1 VFVNPK
7 RRVEGE
13 KMKLYQVV
21 VRDTLR
27 RRRRVLFTALGV
39 AIGVAAVVAVL
50 TVARAGETR
59 IYSEIDKYGP
69 NMMVTPAV
77 NDLDLKLGD
86 LRLGSLA
93 VGTNHIPQEKVAEV
107 RQIADGAIREALGIE
122 DQGDIATIAPK
133 LYVDTTVNGT
143 SVMAVGFDPLQERAI
158 KTWWDISEGRYPEGQ
173 NEALLG
179 DRASSALG
187 VDVEDHISLNGED
200 LIVVGILQETGS
212 QDDYQVFAPL
222 GTVQKAFRKE
232 GSISSMDVRALCS
245 ACPVETIADSIN
257 KSIPGVRAVAVQQI
271 AESEMNL
278 VMKINRFML
287 ALAAITLVVGTFAVV
302 STMMSSVHERT
313 RDIGIM
319 KAVGA
324 SRGQIVRMFVYEAV
338 AVGLIGGILGYLSG
352 TLLSYVLG
360 PLVFDGLA
368 ISYAP
373 QYLLPA
379 LGIAIAVAI
388 VASGYPAFRASQ
400 VRVAESLRAL

>member
-1 VFVNPK
+1 
-7 RRVEGE
+7 
-13 KMKLYQVV
+13 MKIYQVV

-27 RRRRVLFTALGV
+27 RRRRALFTAFGV

-50 TVARAGETR
+50 TVANAGEKR

-69 NMMVTPAV
+69 NMMVTPAI

-93 VGTNHIPQEKVAEV
+93 VGNNYIAEAKVSEV
-107 RQIADGAIREALGIE
+107 RQITDGAIRDALGI
-122 DQGDIATIAPK
+122 QGQEDIATIAPK
-133 LYVDTTVNGT
+133 LYVEATVNET
-143 SVMAVGFDPLQERAI
+143 SIMVVGFDPQQERTI
-158 KTWWDISEGRYPEGQ
+158 KSWWDTSEGRYPEQ
-173 NEALLG
+173 QDEVLLG

-187 VDVEDHISLNGED
+187 VDEGDSISINGEK
-200 LIVVGILQETGS
+200 LTVVGVLQETGS
-212 QDDYQVFAPL
+212 PDDYQVFAPL
-222 GTVQKAFRKE
+222 GTVQNAFEKE
-232 GSISSMDVRALCS
+232 GLISSIDIRALCS
-245 ACPVETIADSIN
+245 ACPVESITDSIN

-278 VMKINRFML
+278 VMKVNRFML

-302 STMMSSVHERT
+302 STMMSSVHERSK
-313 RDIGIM
+313 DIGIM

-338 AVGLIGGILGYLSG
+338 AVGLLGGLLGYVSG

-360 PLVFDGLA
+360 PLIFDGLA
-368 ISYAP
+368 MSYAT

-379 LGIAIAVAI
+379 IGLAIAVAI
-388 VASGYPAFRASQ
+388 VASIYPAFRASQ

>member
-1 VFVNPK
+1 VANA
-7 RRVEGE
+7 GE
-13 KMKLYQVV
+13 K
-21 VRDTLR
+21 
-27 RRRRVLFTALGV
+27 
-39 AIGVAAVVAVL
+39 
-50 TVARAGETR
+50 R

-69 NMMVTPAV
+69 NMMVTPAI

-93 VGTNHIPQEKVAEV
+93 VGNNYIAEDKVPEI
-107 RQIADGAIREALGIE
+107 RQIADGAIREALGIQ

-143 SVMAVGFDPLQERAI
+143 SVMVVGFDSQQERAI
-158 KTWWDISEGRYPEGQ
+158 KSWWDISRGRYPEQQG
-173 NEALLG
+173 EVLLG

-187 VDVEDHISLNGED
+187 VDAGDRISINSEELT
-200 LIVVGILQETGS
+200 VVGVLQETGS

-222 GTVQKAFRKE
+222 GTVQKAFEKE
-232 GSISSMDVRALCS
+232 GLISSIDLRALCS
-245 ACPVETIADSIN
+245 ACPVESIADSIN

-278 VMKINRFML
+278 VMKVNRFML
-287 ALAAITLVVGTFAVV
+287 VLAAITLVVGAFAVV

-313 RDIGIM
+313 KDIGIM

-324 SRGQIVRMFVYEAV
+324 SRGQIVRMFVYEAF
-338 AVGLIGGILGYLSG
+338 AVGLIGGILGYVSG

-360 PLVFDGLA
+360 PLIFDGLA
-368 ISYAP
+368 MSYAP

-379 LGIAIAVAI
+379 LGLAIAVAI
-388 VASGYPAFRASQ
+388 AASVYPAFRASQ